1 MTMRS
6 SDDDYSWEEQP
17 STAAQVRRFGPAAVI
32 AIVALL
38 FVLQNT
44 ESTTF
49 EFLWF
54 DFEMPKWVMLVVF
67 AGVGAVVLY
76 GLQLRRRRRRK
87 SESTD

>member
-6 SDDDYSWEEQP
+6 SDDDYSWEERP
-17 STAAQVRRFGPAAVI
+17 STTDQVRRFGPAAVVVF
-32 AIVALL
+32 VALL

-44 ESTTF
+44 DRVTF

-54 DFEMPKWVMLVVF
+54 NFEMPMWVMLVAF

-76 GLQLRRRRRRK
+76 GVQRRLRRRK
-87 SESTD
+87 SEPAD